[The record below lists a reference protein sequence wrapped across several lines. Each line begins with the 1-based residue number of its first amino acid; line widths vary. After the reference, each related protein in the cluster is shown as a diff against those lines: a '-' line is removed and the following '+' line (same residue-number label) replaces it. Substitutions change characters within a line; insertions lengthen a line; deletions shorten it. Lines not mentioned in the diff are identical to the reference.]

1 LSVVA
6 ILRYKTRVKSSDIV
20 DKQMHLKVVHKTF
33 VMFADILQECNFST
47 TGCSINI

>member
-1 LSVVA
+1 VSVIA
-6 ILRYKTRVKSSDIV
+6 ILHYETRVKSSDII

-33 VMFADILQECNFST
+33 VMFADILQECNFSA